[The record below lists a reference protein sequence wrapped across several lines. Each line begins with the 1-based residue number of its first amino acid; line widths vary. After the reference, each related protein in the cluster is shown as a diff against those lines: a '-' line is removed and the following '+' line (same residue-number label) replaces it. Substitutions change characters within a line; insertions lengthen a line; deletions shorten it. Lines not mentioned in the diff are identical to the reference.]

1 MILLRNS
8 DCLSDTSKQQLCA
21 PRFPPQTGARPR
33 APPPFNPLS
42 LSQLSALATTTPPLE
57 TLFQSHC
64 AKNRPRCNELTVLG
78 AGRRQQKPQPGQT
91 KQSTRHLR
99 VHTNSVISEKAP
111 RLRVTVRLRCS
122 PSPVAGLRETG
133 RQTRTEGAR
142 HCSLFCHFDE

>member
-1 MILLRNS
+1 MSQRHEQTAAVCTPFPSS
-8 DCLSDTSKQQLCA
+8 DRGPTPSSSSVQSS
-21 PRFPPQTGARPR
+21 
-33 APPPFNPLS
+33 LS
-42 LSQLSALATTTPPLE
+42 LSQLSALATTPPPLE

-78 AGRRQQKPQPGQT
+78 VGRRQQQQPQPGQT